1 MKILSYIKY
10 FFFLALNWSP
20 RLAFFSI
27 QHEIKGEN
35 KYGISTTGTDNLGD
49 EINEDVL
56 KHSEHYQGANYYI
69 LEKLFEFLKEECPNK
84 NLVDFGSGKGRV
96 LCVAAHYE
104 FKKITGVEIS
114 ERFNEIA
121 KSNILSVQ
129 SKFPDTIFQIIQE
142 DASKFQINNETGV
155 FLFFNPFDEII
166 MLKVVKNIMQSI
178 NEFEREVFVAYIN
191 PVHKEVFLSA
201 GFVEVYHHEK
211 LEYIE
216 CSILMYSSA

>member
-1 MKILSYIKY
+1 MKFLSYLKY
-10 FFFLALNWSP
+10 FSFIALNWNP
-20 RLAFFSI
+20 RLALFTI
-27 QHEIKGEN
+27 KHEIKGEK
-35 KYGISTTGTDNLGD
+35 KYGISTTGTDRLDD
-49 EINEDVL
+49 EINEYVL

-121 KSNILSVQ
+121 KSNIISVQ
-129 SKFPDTIFQIIQE
+129 SKFPDAIIKIIEE
-142 DASKFQINNETGV
+142 DASKFHINKETGV
-155 FLFFNPFDEII
+155 FIFFNPFDEMM
-166 MLKVVKNIMQSI
+166 MLKVVKNIMKSI
-178 NEFEREVFVAYIN
+178 KEFEREVFVGYIN
-191 PVHKEVFLSA
+191 PVHKEIFLSA
-201 GFVEVYHHEK
+201 GFVEVYHLKK

-216 CSILMYSSA
+216 CSILMYSPA